1 MEELIKTLSIQDLFE
16 QRRMHH
22 QKLKDKIVVIKPS
35 FDSCWC
41 IYSIFVNA
49 YLTDGTVLSSI
60 GVGQT
65 SNLKQRAKEYKS
77 RLVTGAS
84 TPNTGEAMLA
94 KQLASAIGS
103 DQIETLE
110 LIFDVLISDGDKI
123 TKGDKRRL
131 EYLCQQKLKEE
142 YGQFFHSNVAKPNL
156 CFDDEEINTDWKKGK
171 LWALL

>member
-1 MEELIKTLSIQDLFE
+1 MEELIKKLSIQDLFE

-22 QKLKDKIVVIKPS
+22 QKLKERIVVIKPD
-35 FDSCWC
+35 FNNCWC

-49 YLTDGTVLSSI
+49 YLADGSVLSSI

-84 TPNTGEAMLA
+84 TPNTGEAVLA
-94 KQLASAIGS
+94 QQLAEAIGQ
-103 DQIETLE
+103 DRIETLE
-110 LIFDVLISDGDKI
+110 LIFDVLITDGDRFS
-123 TKGDKRRL
+123 KGDKRRL

-142 YGQFFHSNVAKPNL
+142 YGQFFHSNVSKPNL
-156 CFDDEEINTDWKKGK
+156 DFDDEQINTDWKKGN